1 MPEHLWAYGNRIEV
15 FGPGG
20 QFLQSRL
27 ENPLSPIIRKIVH
40 NTRIFV
46 YNWGVTRFEQ
56 YLDGLLARG
65 RDSFSVADARA
76 ALRLPRPA
84 FDAAAKRLKKKRL
97 LARPYRNFFLILR
110 PEDRA
115 AGAPDPIRWIDALM
129 SRIGVD
135 YRVSLLKAA
144 AIHGSSH
151 QASMVF
157 QVIVPKQLRPIEI
170 GRHRIQFLSQKPEY
184 FKALNVPGRLT
195 QFKSSSGFVNAAGIE
210 LTILDS
216 IRYFHRAAGINGAAQ
231 IAHDLGAKASP
242 RKLARAAVYYE
253 NAAVRRLGYLFDL
266 FGHKKQA
273 KALLPF
279 AGKAKSMKPL
289 DPSAKSYIR
298 AARPRVN
305 RKWMLRLNQAVEID
319 R

>member
-1 MPEHLWAYGNRIEV
+1 
-15 FGPGG
+15 
-20 QFLQSRL
+20 
-27 ENPLSPIIRKIVH
+27 
-40 NTRIFV
+40 
-46 YNWGVTRFEQ
+46 
-56 YLDGLLARG
+56 
-65 RDSFSVADARA
+65 
-76 ALRLPRPA
+76 
-84 FDAAAKRLKKKRL
+84 
-97 LARPYRNFFLILR
+97 
-110 PEDRA
+110 
-115 AGAPDPIRWIDALM
+115 M

-157 QVIVPKQLRPIEI
+157 QVIVPKQLREIEI
-170 GRHRIQFLSQKPEY
+170 GLQRIQFLSQKPEY

-289 DPSAKSYIR
+289 DPSAKSSIR
-298 AARPRVN
+298 AASPRVN
-305 RKWMLRLNQAVEID
+305 RKWMVRLNQAVEID
-319 R
+319 GGFRRLTCRSGGTAIHKLLLSHPLRYSEDIDLVQMEPGPIGKTVDGSMQTRAGQPFDASNLQV